1 MNTPRIF
8 PGMVMLSFAMVA
20 CADSGPTTSVEIPA
34 AAGELQEAPPP
45 PGFEGPIPHAIRIGL
60 TGTLDNTGFGLGHLP
75 PEAGEADRI
84 PLLWMACHARE
95 NDDAEYVRIDPVE
108 GSVLPCGLQP
118 HDDHL
123 DAVIFATPWFEGLI
137 VVNVP

>member
-1 MNTPRIF
+1 MNTPRMSR
-8 PGMVMLSFAMVA
+8 GAAVLLVATAA
-20 CADSGPTTSVEIPA
+20 CADIVPTTSVEIPPEP
-34 AAGELQEAPPP
+34 GELQEVPPP
-45 PGFEGPIPHAIRIGL
+45 PGFEGPVPNAIRIGL
-60 TGTLDNTGFGLGHLP
+60 SGTLDNTGFALGHLP

-95 NDDAEYVRIDPVE
+95 NSDTEYVKIDPVE
-108 GSVLPCGLQP
+108 ESVLPCGLQP

-123 DAVIFATPWFEGLI
+123 DAVIFATPWWEGLI

>member
-1 MNTPRIF
+1 MNTLRMN
-8 PGMVMLSFAMVA
+8 PGMAMLLVATAA
-20 CADSGPTTSVEIPA
+20 CADYGPTTSVEVPA
-34 AAGELQEAPPP
+34 EAGELQEAPPP

-60 TGTLDNTGFGLGHLP
+60 AGTLDNTGFGLGHLP

-95 NDDAEYVRIDPVE
+95 NDAAEYVRIDPVE
-108 GSVLPCGLQP
+108 GSTLPCGLFP
-118 HDDHL
+118 HDNHL
-123 DAVIFATPWFEGLI
+123 DAVIFATPWWKGLI